1 LRKPRRIAVR
11 TQFIDR
17 RKGNEEE
24 RERKKKGPGAVLVV
38 LFLSKGLHP
47 VAVNFTWR
55 REATK
60 EYAWLAV
67 GLWPVASSV
76 SCGCSC
82 RHIHTVRIYAAQVS
96 SRPYKKTRLAIC
108 MY

>member
-24 RERKKKGPGAVLVV
+24 REREKKGPGAVLVV

-47 VAVNFTWR
+47 VPVNFTWR

-60 EYAWLAV
+60 EHAWLAV
-67 GLWPVASSV
+67 GLWRLPSRVAVGICSTTYICSASLLSSV
-76 SCGCSC
+76 
-82 RHIHTVRIYAAQVS
+82 
-96 SRPYKKTRLAIC
+96 
-108 MY
+108 